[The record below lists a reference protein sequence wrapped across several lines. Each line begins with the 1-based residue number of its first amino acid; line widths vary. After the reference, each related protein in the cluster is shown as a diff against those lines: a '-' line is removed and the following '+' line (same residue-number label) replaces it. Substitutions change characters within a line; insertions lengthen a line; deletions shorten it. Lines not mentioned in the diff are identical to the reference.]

1 MKIVFPWYA
10 LKKFL
15 ILTVYWVTMLLHED
29 VIINGL
35 LFERI
40 CDDANCPMLP
50 AYELPLKDRVL
61 WAMALSREEKKRI
74 VDHYY
79 ECISKLDSHLNRI
92 GIASDAQILT
102 DYVNP

>member
-1 MKIVFPWYA
+1 
-10 LKKFL
+10 
-15 ILTVYWVTMLLHED
+15 MLLHED